1 MKDLKELFES
11 TLKLDEKKDNHVFFS
26 YGDGVLKWRTSDGR
40 TGSDPMKKKPS
51 KADLEKK
58 ASKMF
63 GGKDHTMEIREAD
76 DGLRFKP
83 GTELTVDMDGE
94 DVVVTVIKA
103 DEKGERVQVKT
114 SDGKAWYPM
123 SAVKESVL
131 DHS

>member
-1 MKDLKELFES
+1 MKDLKDLFES
-11 TLKLDEKKDNHVFFS
+11 TLELDE
-26 YGDGVLKWRTSDGR
+26 
-40 TGSDPMKKKPS
+40 
-51 KADLEKK
+51 E
-58 ASKMF
+58 
-63 GGKDHTMEIREAD
+63 

-123 SAVKESVL
+123 SAVKK
-131 DHS
+131 

>member
-11 TLKLDEKKDNHVFFS
+11 TLKLDE
-26 YGDGVLKWRTSDGR
+26 
-40 TGSDPMKKKPS
+40 
-51 KADLEKK
+51 E
-58 ASKMF
+58 
-63 GGKDHTMEIREAD
+63 

-123 SAVKESVL
+123 SAVKESVDL
-131 DHS
+131 DEGYTSNELGKLKSDETINIQVRDFDGNKTKWLGLNDKEALMAFKKFVDQRIKSVAKK